1 MVIQCYSVEVKMA
14 NDKVFTLTKAYLAKV
29 KASDAKMSNAQKRS
43 VSKALVE
50 ANTSANVPRKPKKA

>member
-1 MVIQCYSVEVKMA
+1 MA